1 MKTEADW
8 KYSPVLLCRPDIH
21 PYDLPRM
28 RPSFPR
34 TEGRQVQE
42 EEYRIRTSTLRYW
55 LIGILAVSA
64 ILFIVMGILVTMFFS
79 QIIDNFIY
87 KELVLKVGGETYEMW
102 RKPPVEPQLKVYFFN
117 VTNPRDFLQGEKPI
131 FREIGPYVYNER
143 WEKVNF
149 TWHPNGTVSYQPTR
163 TFFFNR
169 EMSYGDESDL
179 VQTLNIPL
187 VSAADQMKY
196 AVKLTRL
203 ALGSMLG
210 VLNQETFTVRSV
222 RDLMWG
228 YNDSLFKLAKD
239 VMPPENVVP
248 HDLFGLFVGK
258 NGSAS
263 DGVFTIATGAKSMSN
278 YAMIDN
284 WNGMTNLPFWQSD
297 QCNRIVGTDG
307 TAFPPE
313 LTPNT
318 TLHMFNPELCRAM
331 PLVYYKDVVHNG
343 VAGYR
348 FGPPINAFDTPA
360 TNPDNACFC
369 PPGTM
374 ERDGNCG
381 IKGLFNISSCKFGA
395 PMAVSWPHFL
405 HGDPKLVEDVV
416 GLNPDIN
423 RHGFFLD
430 FQPKLTIAMSAAAR
444 MQINLMLS
452 KVEDIKQV
460 VGLREMAFPLFWF
473 EDGIDKLP
481 DDVSQKLKMVAEM
494 PEAARAGISY
504 SMFGLGGI
512 LLFCVALMIWKRM
525 KSKSYGAG
533 GVNNADVEFE
543 KRTDAVTVHK
553 TNGKSRPAEDS
564 DLPR

>member
-1 MKTEADW
+1 
-8 KYSPVLLCRPDIH
+8 
-21 PYDLPRM
+21 M
-28 RPSFPR
+28 RRAICS
-34 TEGRQVQE
+34 
-42 EEYRIRTSTLRYW
+42 
-55 LIGILAVSA
+55 GIMAVSA

-79 QIIDNFIY
+79 QIIDNLIY

-102 RKPPVEPQLKVYFFN
+102 RKPPVEPQMKIYFFN
-117 VTNPRDFLQGEKPI
+117 VTNPREFLQGEKPI
-131 FREIGPYVYNER
+131 FREIGPYVYNEK
-143 WEKVNF
+143 WEKVNL
-149 TWHPNGTVSYQPTR
+149 TWHPNGTVSYQPTK
-163 TFFFNR
+163 TFFFNQ

-179 VQTLNIPL
+179 VQTLNVPL
-187 VSAADQMKY
+187 VSAVEQMKY
-196 AVKLTRL
+196 AIKLTRQ

-222 RDLMWG
+222 REFMWG
-228 YNDSLFKLAKD
+228 YNDILFKLARD
-239 VMPPENVVP
+239 VMPPDVVP

-258 NGSAS
+258 NATAS
-263 DGVFTIATGAKSMSN
+263 DGIFTIATGAKSKKN
-278 YAMIDN
+278 YAAIDN
-284 WNGMTNLPFWQSD
+284 WNGITKLPFWQSD
-297 QCNRIVGTDG
+297 KCNSIVGTDG

-318 TLHMFNPELCRAM
+318 TIHIFNPEFCRSL

-348 FGPPINAFDTPA
+348 FGPPVTTFDTPA

-369 PPGTM
+369 PPGVM

-395 PMAVSWPHFL
+395 PMAMSWPHFL
-405 HGDPKLVEDVV
+405 HGDSKLVEDVV
-416 GLNPDIN
+416 GLNPDVN

-430 FQPKLTIAMSAAAR
+430 FQPKLTIAMQATAR

-452 KVEDIKQV
+452 KVEDIKQA

-473 EDGIDKLP
+473 ESGVVKLP
-481 DDVSQKLKMVAEM
+481 EDVSQKLKMMAEM
-494 PEAARAGISY
+494 PEAARTGISY

-512 LLFCVALMIWKRM
+512 FLFCVASMIWKRM
-525 KSKSYGAG
+525 KSNSYGAG

-543 KRTDAVTVHK
+543 KGTDAVTVHK
-553 TNGKSRPAEDS
+553 TNGKIRSTEESS
-564 DLPR
+564 DFPR